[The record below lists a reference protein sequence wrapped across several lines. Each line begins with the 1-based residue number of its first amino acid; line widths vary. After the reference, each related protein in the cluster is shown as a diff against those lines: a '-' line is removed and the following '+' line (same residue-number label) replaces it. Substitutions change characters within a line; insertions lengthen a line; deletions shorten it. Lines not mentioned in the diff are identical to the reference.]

1 MEKSTN
7 YDDANQF
14 CKNQGARLFEPKSE
28 MTNKLVFEKSVQVFG
43 GEFQSWIG
51 INDIAIDGEFVFES
65 SGEKV
70 SLFLWHPKNKF
81 RSNEDC
87 VMFGWPYN
95 KEKWADRPCDE
106 NWYSI
111 CEFDKVR
118 RKPRGGRSGRPRPRH
133 RIHKK

>member
-1 MEKSTN
+1 MERNTT

-28 MTNKLVFEKSVQVFG
+28 KTNKLVFEKSVEVFG
-43 GEFQSWIG
+43 GEYRSWIG

-70 SLFLWHPKNKF
+70 SLFLWHPKNIF

-87 VMFGWPYN
+87 VMFGGPYN
-95 KEKWADRPCDE
+95 KEKWADRPCNE
-106 NWYSI
+106 IWYSI

-118 RKPRGGRSGRPRPRH
+118 RKPRGGRPGRRRPSLRLN
-133 RIHKK
+133 